1 MHTES
6 PREKERPGGQAGLF
20 NMAEFD
26 TAGLRPI
33 ADVARNL
40 GIAPEHLKLRSA
52 KK

>member
-26 TAGLRPI
+26 TAGLR
-33 ADVARNL
+33 L
-40 GIAPEHLKLRSA
+40 EPEERA
-52 KK
+52 KISWS